1 MRKKQASKQ
10 RQVETIGKSQN
21 QVGKNNKENDSIN
34 YKGITLITLVVT
46 IIVLLLLAGVTI
58 NLTIG
63 HNGIFSRAK
72 EAKTSYEREA
82 LLEEMRLAMLDKKLE
97 KGADLTNEDVADA
110 LGKFGEVQKND
121 DGTVTGVK
129 PNGGDE
135 VITFDEIENG
145 ETASGGAEGEGGGST
160 GPESGITSAELAA
173 LRGEVTDLANATEA
187 NSASIA
193 SLEAQIKSLQESLAA
208 SGDTNEKVASLQS
221 QLDALKSQV
230 ESQKSSSESRLSSI
244 ETRLAKAEQAT
255 STSALL
261 DKIYPVGSILISSTL
276 TNATEVQRKF
286 GGTWKQLSAGQG
298 LVSSGNGYTLK
309 STRWSQYSDSKYK

>member
-1 MRKKQASKQ
+1 M
-10 RQVETIGKSQN
+10 
-21 QVGKNNKENDSIN
+21 
-34 YKGITLITLVVT
+34 
-46 IIVLLLLAGVTI
+46 LLLLAGVTI

-72 EAKTSYEREA
+72 EAKTLYEREA

-97 KGADLTNEDVADA
+97 KGADLTNE
-110 LGKFGEVQKND
+110 EVQKND

-160 GPESGITSAELAA
+160 GPESGITSAELGA
-173 LRGEVTDLANATEA
+173 LRDQVTELASTTSE
-187 NSASIA
+187 NSAAIE
-193 SLEAQIKSLQESLAA
+193 SLDAQIKSLQESLAA
-208 SGDTNEKVASLQS
+208 SGETNEKVASLQS
-221 QLDALKSQV
+221 QLEGLRSQV
-230 ESQKSSSESRLSSI
+230 ESQQSETESKLSEI
-244 ETRLAKAEQAT
+244 ETKLAKVETAT

-298 LVSSGNGYTLK
+298 LVSSGGGYTLK